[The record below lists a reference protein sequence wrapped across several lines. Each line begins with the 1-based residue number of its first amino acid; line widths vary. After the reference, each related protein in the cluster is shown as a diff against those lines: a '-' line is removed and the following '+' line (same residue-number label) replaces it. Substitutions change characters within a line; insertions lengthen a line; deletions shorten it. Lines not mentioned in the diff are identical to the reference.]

1 MSADERADMVADSI
15 RRAWW
20 RPRTGPAER
29 QLAAAGLVA
38 LVCLAAAALWVGY
51 VLIHRGAPGISTPAH
66 LLPVLGYGLASVAGG
81 VLLHA
86 HRPGNQLGWVLLLY
100 GTALIVPY
108 AAETPLSVV
117 RVDSHVVGAVVVL
130 AVAGYAVSAAL
141 WQALPLWLPY
151 GTLPSKR
158 WWFAIGAV
166 GLERLL
172 AATSFLADPT
182 VFGRPNPFAGSAFA
196 NWLRDVDD
204 RLYDTQLALYIALT
218 LLVVL
223 VPLTHLCG
231 VSRRLRRN
239 VLIAVGVYVLWAGAA
254 LAYYVYEG
262 TRSYAVFAVTSAL
275 WTVTLAVVVVRD
287 GSWHLDRAARRV
299 LAGLLVAAGLAMVSV
314 VVACLLSTMMMPGRG
329 LGALVVVAAVF
340 VLAIGLPRGVRWA
353 FGVVDRWYFG
363 SRAQPYQVLRNLA
376 GRVSQTVD
384 PQEVPAVLCRTV
396 SDELRLPGVELT
408 VFTRG
413 GERSLAA
420 VGELSGGGEGF
431 PLVHRGD
438 QIGRLTVAPRQGQRT
453 LDASDRDI
461 LRSLAD
467 QAAPAV
473 ASLQLAEDL
482 RASREQIVA
491 AREEERRQ
499 LRRDIHDG
507 LGPMLA
513 GLRLRL
519 QAAAAVDDPARF
531 SGVLDRVADDLAS
544 AVREVRRITDRLGP
558 TALGDY
564 GLSLALSRLVE
575 TFSGPDLAVTTR
587 LEPDPLPAL
596 PAAVEVAVYRITA
609 EALNNVVRH
618 ARANS
623 ATVSVRADT
632 GQLVLDVEDDGQG
645 PGRGLPVHPGVGLQS
660 MSERAAEIGGSCT
673 VDALLHGTRVHAVLP
688 RRPVSG

>member
-1 MSADERADMVADSI
+1 MVADSI

-20 RPRTGPAER
+20 RPRSGPAER

-51 VLIHRGAPGISTPAH
+51 VLIHLGAPGVSVPTHSLA
-66 LLPVLGYGLASVAGG
+66 VLGYGLAAVAGG

-86 HRPGNQLGWVLLLY
+86 HRPGNQLGWVLLVY
-100 GTALIVPY
+100 GAATIIPV
-108 AAETPLSVV
+108 AAEAPIWGEGGDPHL
-117 RVDSHVVGAVVVL
+117 VGAVVVL
-130 AVAGYAVSAAL
+130 SSLCDTVNGTL
-141 WQALPLWLPY
+141 WHALPLWLPY
-151 GTLPSKR
+151 GRLPSRR
-158 WWFAIGAV
+158 WWWAIGAV
-166 GLERLL
+166 AVWRLPP
-172 AATSFLADPT
+172 ASDYVAEPT
-182 VFGRPNPFAGSAFA
+182 AFGRPNPFAGGGLAH
-196 NWLRDVDD
+196 WLEHFNGRM
-204 RLYDTQLALYIALT
+204 LDTQLAVYIVLT
-218 LLVVL
+218 VLVVL
-223 VPLTHLCG
+223 VPLARIQG
-231 VSRRLRRN
+231 VSRRRRQN
-239 VLIAVGVYVLWAGAA
+239 VLVALGVYLLWGGAE
-254 LAYYVYEG
+254 LGYYFDQG
-262 TRSYAVFAVTSAL
+262 TLSYIAFAVTSAL

-287 GSWHLDRAARRV
+287 GAWHLDRSARRV
-299 LAGLLVAAGLAMVSV
+299 LVGLVVAAGLAVVFV
-314 VVACLLSTMMMPGRG
+314 VVACLLSTMLMPGRG

-340 VLAIGLPRGVRWA
+340 LLAIGLPRGVHWA
-353 FGVVDRWYFG
+353 SGVVDRWYYG
-363 SRAQPYQVLRNLA
+363 SRAQPYQVLRSLA
-376 GRVSQTVD
+376 GKVSQTVD

-396 SDELRLPGVELT
+396 SDELLLPGVELT
-408 VFTRG
+408 VSTRG

-420 VGELSGGGEGF
+420 VGELPGSGEGF
-431 PLVHRGD
+431 PLVHRGE
-438 QIGRLTVAPRQGQRT
+438 QIGRLSVAPRQGQRV

-473 ASLQLAEDL
+473 ASLQLTEDL

-519 QAAAAVDDPARF
+519 QAAAAVDDPALF

-564 GLSLALSRLVE
+564 GLSLALSRLAE
-575 TFSGPDLAVTTR
+575 TFSGPDLAVATR

-618 ARANS
+618 ARAHS
-623 ATVSVRADT
+623 ATVSVRADA

-645 PGRGLPVHPGVGLQS
+645 PNHGLPVHPGVGLQS
-660 MSERAAEIGGSCT
+660 MSERAAEIGGSCV
-673 VDALLHGTRVHAVLP
+673 VDALRRGTRVHAVLP
-688 RRPVSG
+688 RRPATG